1 MWTPL
6 VCPLRFL
13 VIFARRLGNVQSFKT
28 HVFNF
33 WAFCHEYDPIQAGY
47 PTLRRLHGK
56 FSLRLTGLPYLADRA
71 TRLGGLPHLSCKR
84 DQDLIRDYMER
95 RVTSPTLGP
104 PPPCKQA
111 LNLRSEQGPKYDTLS
126 STGLRHSMEWWSGGM
141 AEYSTTRNAL
151 LCETKI
157 SQKWNCNEMR
167 KLFIINRQIWILK
180 ER

>member
-1 MWTPL
+1 MYKVLKHTCLTFELFGMNTTP
-6 VCPLRFL
+6 V
-13 VIFARRLGNVQSFKT
+13 RRVTPPWDVYMGNSHSGWQV
-28 HVFNF
+28 
-33 WAFCHEYDPIQAGY
+33 Y
-47 PTLRRLHGK
+47 PTWQ
-56 FSLRLTGLPYLADRA
+56 TGQPAL
-71 TRLGGLPHLSCKR
+71 LPHLSCKR
-84 DQDLIRDYMER
+84 DQDLIRDHMER
-95 RVTSPTLGP
+95 RVTSPTWGP